1 MAEAYGEE
9 GYGEGGYGGPILV
22 TKSASV
28 ELVAEEEGNLTVT
41 VVDESGNG
49 LSGFSVNLSGPS
61 SGQETTDS
69 EGVAVF
75 DAIEIGDYDIK
86 ATKEGWFDA
95 TASVT
100 SEDFT

>member
-1 MAEAYGEE
+1 MAEVYGQD
-9 GYGEGGYGGPILV
+9 GYGDGGYGGPITV

-41 VVDESGNG
+41 VVDSSGSG
-49 LSGFSVNLSGPS
+49 LEGFSVTLSGPS
-61 SGQETTDS
+61 SVEKTTDS

-75 DAIEIGDYDIK
+75 DAIEIGDYNIT

-95 TASVT
+95 TGSVT
-100 SEDFT
+100 AEDFT